1 MLGSGIVMTL
11 QRRRDLVDPTSS
23 QSTHPLTSIDGDG
36 GGSDVVDGS
45 ISNGD
50 DVDCCV
56 DGSGVNGNASAS
68 VSTGCDDDGISSSIG
83 PPARVIITEEGKTI
97 AVPDDYRNN
106 SLRGSIKSNPQ
117 SNLQSNRQSKHSPA
131 DLTPSQISQ
140 SSNLQSSNP
149 QSNNYPIGTKK
160 HIWLPPRSLLLLSGE
175 ARYLWYVTPLL
186 SHFIPC
192 LSHICWE

>member
-1 MLGSGIVMTL
+1 MLGSGTVMTL
-11 QRRRDLVDPTSS
+11 QKRRDLVDPSSSS

-106 SLRGSIKSNPQ
+106 SLHGSTQ
-117 SNLQSNRQSKHSPA
+117 SNLQSNRQSKHSLT
-131 DLTPSQISQ
+131 DLTPSQIS
-140 SSNLQSSNP
+140 QSSNP

>member
-1 MLGSGIVMTL
+1 MMTL
-11 QRRRDLVDPTSS
+11 QKRRDLVDPTSS
-23 QSTHPLTSIDGDG
+23 QSKHPLTSIDGDG
-36 GGSDVVDGS
+36 GGSDGDGS
-45 ISNGD
+45 IISGGD
-50 DVDCCV
+50 EG
-56 DGSGVNGNASAS
+56 DGCVNGTESG
-68 VSTGCDDDGISSSIG
+68 GCDDGISSSSE

-97 AVPDDYRNN
+97 AVPDGYRNN

-175 ARYLWYVTPLL
+175 ARYLW
-186 SHFIPC
+186 
-192 LSHICWE
+192 